1 LGAIPPEGEAVTSQ
15 GDSEYPHDRGDG
27 SRTPLSVGITT
38 PVLSM
43 LPGAHGSWEPDGTI
57 ADVADIARS
66 ADRLGYHHLTCSEH
80 VIVPTD
86 VAVVRGSRY
95 WDPLA
100 TFGYLA
106 ALTTRVRFAT
116 NVLVLGY
123 HHPLE
128 IAKRYGTLDRLS
140 GGRLILGLGVGTL
153 REEFEL
159 LDVPFADRGPRADD
173 ALSALRSSLS
183 VSVPEY
189 DGRYYRYS
197 NMVLDPC
204 ALQPRVPLWIG
215 GRTARSLRRAVELG
229 DGWVP
234 FGIRA
239 SEVSSMLAEAR
250 GTPAWGVRAGPL
262 EVVLRNGRPADPLVD
277 PGGTRTMVEKLVVA
291 GATGLQLSFVHRSLS
306 HYLEQ
311 MEAMADLL
319 FDR

>member
-1 LGAIPPEGEAVTSQ
+1 MTSQ
-15 GDSEYPHDRGDG
+15 GDRAQAPGTAPGPADG
-27 SRTPLSVGITT
+27 NRAPLSVGITT

-43 LPGAHGSWEPDGTI
+43 LPGAHGPWEPDGTI

-80 VIVPTD
+80 VIVPSD
-86 VAVVRGSRY
+86 VALVRGSRY

-140 GGRLILGLGVGTL
+140 GGRLILGLGVGSL
-153 REEFEL
+153 QEEFEL
-159 LDVPFADRGPRADD
+159 LGIPFADRGPRADD

-183 VSVPEY
+183 VSVPDY
-189 DGRYYRYS
+189 DGPYYRYS
-197 NMVLDPC
+197 GMVVDPC
-204 ALQPRVPLWIG
+204 ALQSKVPLWIG
-215 GRTARSLRRAVELG
+215 GRTARSLRRAVELA
-229 DGWVP
+229 DGWAP

-239 SEVSSMLAEAR
+239 SDVGTMLAAAR
-250 GTPAWGVRAGPL
+250 GTSAWAVRTEPL
-262 EVVLRNGRPADPLVD
+262 EVVLRNGRPADPLGD
-277 PGGTRTMVEKLVVA
+277 SDGTCTMVEKLVAA
-291 GATGLQLSFVHRSLS
+291 GATGLQLTFVHRSLS

-319 FDR
+319 VDR